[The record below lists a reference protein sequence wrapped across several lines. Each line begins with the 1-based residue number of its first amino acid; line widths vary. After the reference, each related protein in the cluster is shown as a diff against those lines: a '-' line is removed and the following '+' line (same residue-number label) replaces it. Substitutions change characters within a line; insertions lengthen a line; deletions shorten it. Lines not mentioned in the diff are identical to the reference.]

1 MRNMDNLATV
11 AKNETFQILSR
22 VANGQVEI
30 HLKEQESERIVK
42 TTITKN
48 AARKIFYID
57 NKSLSFDKNGIVTF
71 KIIVDRKL
79 YFLKTSMK
87 KVSSEYFFENIEHMF
102 ELVRRKKP
110 RYIVPDHW
118 AQSAK
123 VQGANTPIELK
134 SPATILDLSRT
145 GMRLY
150 VRVDLPRFE
159 KNQIV
164 NLFFKV
170 YRRAEILVK
179 SRIIYVQHGSDGGG
193 PIIGLEYSDN
203 SILIANKIQN
213 VCDDLAF
220 YWTSELDVKHK

>member
-1 MRNMDNLATV
+1 MAR
-11 AKNETFQILSR
+11 SR
-22 VANGQVEI
+22 IEI
-30 HLKEQESERIVK
+30 NFKQQESDKIIK
-42 TTITKN
+42 TTLSKN
-48 AARKIFYID
+48 SARKQFYLE
-57 NKSLSFDKNGIVTF
+57 NKEISFEKAAIVTF

-79 YFLKTSMK
+79 YFLKTTIK
-87 KVSSEYFFENIEHMF
+87 KTNSEYYFENLEHMF

-118 AQSAK
+118 VQSAR
-123 VQGANTPIELK
+123 VQAAASPIELK
-134 SPATILDLSRT
+134 SPATILDVSRS

-150 VRVDLPRFE
+150 VRADLPRYE
-159 KNQIV
+159 KNQTI
-164 NLFFKV
+164 NLFFKI

-179 SRIIYVQHGSDGGG
+179 SRIIYIQHGPDGGG

-220 YWTSELDVKHK
+220 YWTSELELQHK

>member
-1 MRNMDNLATV
+1 MDNLAQIEKNV
-11 AKNETFQILSR
+11 AYQILSR
-22 VANGQVEI
+22 IAANRFEV
-30 HLKEQESERIVK
+30 HLKEQEQDQISK
-42 TTITKN
+42 TSLSKN
-48 AARKIFYID
+48 SARKHFYLE
-57 NKSLSFDKNGIVTF
+57 NKSLSFDKTQIVTF
-71 KIIVDRKL
+71 KIIIDRKL
-79 YFLKTSMK
+79 YFLKTTIK
-87 KVSSEYFFENIEHMF
+87 KNNSEYYFENIENMY

-123 VQGANTPIELK
+123 VQAANTPIELK

-150 VRVDLPRFE
+150 VRADLPRYE
-159 KNQIV
+159 KGQTV
-164 NLFFKV
+164 NLYFKI

-179 SRIIYVQHGSDGGG
+179 SRIVYVQHSPAGGG

-203 SILIANKIQN
+203 SILISNKIQN

-220 YWTSELDVKHK
+220 FWTSESDLSHK